1 MFTDRRAFRNKNRQ
15 MERVVKLKLKK
26 IGNPKNLND
35 WAQVLGNPRMEAAD
49 IGSQQL
55 GEMHGLVEAEVHMN
69 QDSEGTYVPND
80 PTANRVVRDEKSL
93 DSLSDSSEEFPDDVA
108 ALAF

>member
-1 MFTDRRAFRNKNRQ
+1 
-15 MERVVKLKLKK
+15 
-26 IGNPKNLND
+26 
-35 WAQVLGNPRMEAAD
+35 
-49 IGSQQL
+49 
-55 GEMHGLVEAEVHMN
+55 MHGLVEAEVHMN

-108 ALAF
+108 ALAFGQASNVTRQREREFHREVDDMLNKIVKVKHFFI